1 MRLRVFSIQTYRDTN
16 YGVLNVQ
23 REVELVHKERN
34 MRGSIFSLN
43 CVHQVLHVMG
53 TPGGYVEG
61 FGAKCFSVWSFVVI
75 VCWMIKLIS
84 PSIRLI
90 SGSTSGDSVRS
101 TLSLISLVSKISER
115 RSAAAIN

>member
-1 MRLRVFSIQTYRDTN
+1 
-16 YGVLNVQ
+16 
-23 REVELVHKERN
+23 

-43 CVHQVLHVMG
+43 CVRQVLHAVG

-61 FGAKCFSVWSFVVI
+61 FGAKCFSFWSFVVI

-84 PSIRLI
+84 PSIRQI
-90 SGSTSGDSVRS
+90 SGSISGDSVRS

-115 RSAAAIN
+115 RSAAGNQLEAISGGTIGRR